1 MGDLFGLNL
10 PFFQIDSKRAYIDV
24 SAGLLL
30 AFILKKHK
38 VKGLGYLVVLP
49 LSVSGAA
56 LYLVARDAQRQLFQ
70 QYSLV
75 FLFYP
80 AVLILF
86 TSETAKKLFSGKI
99 WTVLGG
105 ASFDTYVL
113 HYLLLILER
122 CANKY
127 WSLGLNFENWY
138 IEYLTAIMI
147 FGIGILC
154 YLFVEPKLKKI
165 AEKAVNLI

>member
-1 MGDLFGLNL
+1 MPGKL
-10 PFFQIDSKRAYIDV
+10 PEHWA
-24 SAGLLL
+24 
-30 AFILKKHK
+30 
-38 VKGLGYLVVLP
+38 
-49 LSVSGAA
+49 
-56 LYLVARDAQRQLFQ
+56 
-70 QYSLV
+70 
-75 FLFYP
+75 
-80 AVLILF
+80 
-86 TSETAKKLFSGKI
+86 
-99 WTVLGG
+99 VLGG

-127 WSLGLNFENWY
+127 WSLGLNFEHWY